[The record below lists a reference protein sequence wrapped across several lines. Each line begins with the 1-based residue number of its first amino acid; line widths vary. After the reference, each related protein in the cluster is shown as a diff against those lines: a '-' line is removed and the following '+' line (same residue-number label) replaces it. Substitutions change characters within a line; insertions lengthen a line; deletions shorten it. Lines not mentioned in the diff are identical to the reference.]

1 MRNPRIGPAKFKY
14 PNPSDPE
21 TIMLVRFFIDRPVL
35 AWVISVVI
43 LLMGGIAVFLL
54 PVAQYPEITPPT
66 VRVTASYPGANA
78 RIIADTVAAPIEQQ
92 VNGVEKML
100 YMSSQS
106 NNDGSYIL
114 DVTFAVGTDV
124 NMAQVLV
131 QNRVAIAQPTLPDM
145 VKAIGV
151 TVRKRSPDILLIVNL
166 YSDINTDT
174 GRPYYDQLY
183 LSNYATINLQDALA
197 RIDGV
202 GDVFP
207 FGGQDYSMRV
217 WLDPDKL
224 QSRNLMAGDVIRVL
238 REQNV
243 QVAAGQI
250 GQPPVPQGQDFQY
263 TINTLGRLI
272 EAEQFGDIVIKTGTD
287 GEVIY
292 LKDVARS
299 ELGAKNQDYT
309 LTLDGKPA
317 VGLAIFQLPGTNA
330 LDVADR
336 IKARTRE
343 LEKRFPKGVR
353 YAIVYDTTPFVRE
366 SVNEVFHTLR
376 DAVILVAIVV
386 LLFLQDWK
394 SLLLPVID
402 VAVSLIGTFAVMK
415 LLGFSL
421 NNLTLFGLVLAI
433 GIVVDD
439 AIVVL
444 ENIERWL
451 DKGLP
456 VREATI
462 KAMDE
467 ITGPIMAI
475 TLVLSSVL
483 LPSAFLGGITGQFFR
498 QFALTIAVSMLI
510 SAVNAMTM
518 TPARAAWIFA
528 KRRPGEHG
536 DQGKEALP
544 WWIFA
549 LFGGLATV
557 WLLTPNLGAWLGL
570 PAVGEGGEAAP
581 SNLKDSLLALGIN
594 LVLFLPGAVAGGA
607 IGRVLIQPVNWVLG
621 RFFWAFN
628 LVFNG
633 VTRVYGKSVGWCLR
647 LSSIAILIYVGL
659 IGLTGFGFTRVPAGF
674 IPTQDKGR
682 LVINVQLPDSASLE
696 RTVEVMDKIEKIA
709 LETPGVAHTISN
721 RGRSFIF
728 NAVSSN
734 LGSTFVP
741 LKPFHE
747 RRDPALSADAI
758 AAELRQRLR
767 REVPEA
773 RTNVFGAPAVDG
785 LGNAGGFKLMVE
797 AAGDVNFDALQAQA
811 DELAAQGNR
820 QPGLVGL
827 FSGFRARTPQLY
839 VDVDRTK
846 VKTMGV
852 ALSDVFDLL
861 QAYLASFYVND
872 FNRFGRTW
880 QVNIQA
886 DANFR
891 ADAEAVRQLKVRNA
905 DDDMVPLGAV
915 AEVRDSTGPVQISR
929 YNMFPAAVVTG
940 AALPGVSTGE
950 ILATMERLTEKLP
963 RNMAAEWT
971 ELSYL
976 QKQSSQIE
984 QFRDLQQNPFS
995 AFALG
1000 VVLVFFV
1007 LAGLY
1012 ESWSLPLA
1020 VILVVPM
1027 CLFSALGGIA
1037 MARMDVN
1044 IFVQVGF
1051 VVLVGLA
1058 AKNAILIVE
1067 FARDRQQEGAT
1078 RFDAA
1083 VEAAR
1088 VRFRPILMT
1097 SFAFILGVFPL
1108 VIAHGAGAEMR
1119 RTLGTAVFAGMI
1131 GVTFFGIFLTPV
1143 FFCVIRRFS
1152 KPAGD
1157 LGGKTTND
1165 S

>member
-1 MRNPRIGPAKFKY
+1 
-14 PNPSDPE
+14 
-21 TIMLVRFFIDRPVL
+21 MLARFFIDRPVL
-35 AWVISVVI
+35 AWVISLVI
-43 LLMGGIAVFLL
+43 ILMGAIAVALL
-54 PVAQYPEITPPT
+54 PVAQYPDITPPV

-92 VNGVEKML
+92 VVGVENML

-131 QNRVAIAQPTLPDM
+131 QNRMAIAQPALPDV

-151 TVRKRSPDILLIVNL
+151 TVRKRSPDVLLIVNL
-166 YSDINTDT
+166 CSESNPDT

-183 LSNYATINLQDALA
+183 LSNYATINLQDALS
-197 RIDGV
+197 RIEGI

-207 FGGQDYSMRV
+207 FGALDYSMRV

-238 REQNV
+238 REQNM

-263 TINTLGRLI
+263 TMNTLGRLI
-272 EAEQFGDIVIKTGTD
+272 DAEQFANIILKTGTD

-292 LKDVARS
+292 LKDVART
-299 ELGAKNQDYT
+299 ELGAKNQDYN
-309 LTLDGKPA
+309 LTLDGNPT
-317 VGLAIFQLPGTNA
+317 VGLAIFQLPGSNA

-336 IKARTRE
+336 VKARMHE

-353 YAIVYDTTPFVRE
+353 FAIVYDTTPFVRE
-366 SVNEVFHTLR
+366 SVREVFHTLR
-376 DAVILVAIVV
+376 DAVLLVAVVV

-402 VAVSLIGTFAVMK
+402 VAVSLVGTFAVMK
-415 LLGFSL
+415 LMGFSL

-456 VREATI
+456 VRAATL

-467 ITGPIMAI
+467 ITGPILAI

-483 LPSAFLGGITGQFFR
+483 LPSAFLSGITGQFFR
-498 QFALTIAVSMLI
+498 QFALTISVSMLL

-528 KRRPGEHG
+528 KRQPGEHG
-536 DQGKEALP
+536 EQGKEALP
-544 WWIFA
+544 WWSFA
-549 LFGGLATV
+549 LAGGLVTV
-557 WLLTPNLGAWLGL
+557 WLLSPTLGVWLGL
-570 PAVGEGGEAAP
+570 PAASEGGEAA
-581 SNLKDSLLALGIN
+581 SGGLKDTLLAAGVYV
-594 LVLFLPGAVAGGA
+594 VLFLPGMVAGGMLGGVV
-607 IGRVLIQPVNWVLG
+607 IRPVNWALG
-621 RFFWAFN
+621 HFFQAFNWAFDAA
-628 LVFNG
+628 
-633 VTRVYGKSVGWCLR
+633 TQVYGKTVGWCLR
-647 LSSIAILIYVGL
+647 LSAIVLLAYVGL
-659 IGLTGFGFTRVPAGF
+659 IGLTGFGFTRVPVGF

-682 LVINVQLPDSASLE
+682 LVAHVQLPDSASLE
-696 RTVEVMDKIEKIA
+696 RTIEVMDKVEKIA
-709 LETPGVAHTISN
+709 LSTPGVAHMITN
-721 RGRSFIF
+721 RGRSFIL
-728 NAVSSN
+728 NTQSSN
-734 LGSTFVP
+734 LGSAFLP

-747 RRDPALSADAI
+747 RRDPSLSADAI
-758 AAELRQRLR
+758 AARLRQRFQ

-773 RTNVFGAPAVDG
+773 RINVFGAPAVDG
-785 LGNAGGFKLMVE
+785 LGTAGGFKLMLE
-797 AAGDVNFDALQAQA
+797 AIGDVNFEALQAQA
-811 DELAAQGNR
+811 DKLAAQGNQR
-820 QPGLVGL
+820 PGLVGL
-827 FSGFRARTPQLY
+827 FSAFRARTPQFY

-852 ALSDVFDLL
+852 QLTDVFDVL
-861 QAYLASFYVND
+861 QAYLGSYYVND

-880 QVNIQA
+880 QVNVQ
-886 DANFR
+886 
-891 ADAEAVRQLKVRNA
+891 AEASFRNNPEAVKQLKVRNV
-905 DDDMVPLGAV
+905 DNDMVPLGAV
-915 AEVRDSTGPVQISR
+915 AEVRDSVGPFQILR
-929 YNMFPAAVVTG
+929 YNMFPAAAING
-940 AALPGVSTGE
+940 AALPGISTGE
-950 ILATMERLTEKLP
+950 ALATMEKLSAKLP
-963 RNMAAEWT
+963 RNMTAEWT

-976 QKQSSQIE
+976 QKQSNQIE

-1020 VILVVPM
+1020 VILVVPL
-1027 CLFSALGGIA
+1027 CLLSALAGIA
-1037 MARMDVN
+1037 LMKMDVN

-1088 VRFRPILMT
+1088 VRLRPILMT

-1131 GVTFFGIFLTPV
+1131 GVTLFGIFLTPV
-1143 FFCVIRRFS
+1143 FFYVIRWFS
-1152 KPAGD
+1152 GPRAPATQPAEETQPANEAALSWEASHRPDCG
-1157 LGGKTTND
+1157 
-1165 S
+1165 